1 VRAACLRLG
10 ADKIKSWDKAPA
22 WAQPLAANREVIT
35 REARRE
41 MKEELSE
48 LPPPE
53 KPAPIIQRAAPART
67 RRVLRSNYLG

>member
-1 VRAACLRLG
+1 
-10 ADKIKSWDKAPA
+10 
-22 WAQPLAANREVIT
+22 
-35 REARRE
+35 

-48 LPPPE
+48 LPLPE

>member
-1 VRAACLRLG
+1 MISREREQDSSDARVHA
-10 ADKIKSWDKAPA
+10 S
-22 WAQPLAANREVIT
+22 NREVIA